1 MSAEDCVRRAVVI
14 DNGSGTV
21 KAGFAD
27 EDNPRA
33 VFPPIVG
40 QPKFDPKLFG
50 WEHKDT
56 YVGDEAQ
63 AKREILGNNR
73 KTLERG
79 ILTNWNDMEKIWR
92 HTLFNELRID
102 PEDYP
107 VLLTETS
114 LNPKSHRERMTQ
126 IMFEKFGV
134 PAIYVA
140 VQAVL
145 SLYAAGRLT
154 GLVLDIGDGATQTVP
169 IYESYSIQHAIQ
181 LLDLGGND
189 LTKYLGQMLGER
201 GLSFTTT
208 TDLEI
213 ARDIKEKL
221 CYTALDFDQ
230 EFKQTKNSIEIKKT
244 YSLPDGQVITVG
256 NERFR
261 CPEFLFEPEILKKQA
276 GFGVHKMV
284 HKSIQKSNHDIR
296 RYLYENIVLS
306 GGSTMFPRFD
316 ERLSKEITQLKDD
329 NITVKVLA
337 PPERNYSTWVGGSI
351 LASLSSFE
359 QMWISKEEFDEFGST
374 IVHKKCF

>member
-63 AKREILGNNR
+63 AKREILRNNR

-79 ILTNWNDMEKIWR
+79 IVTNWNDLEKIWR

-102 PEDYP
+102 PEEYP

-134 PAIYVA
+134 PAMYVA

-145 SLYAAGRLT
+145 SLYATGRLT

-169 IYESYSIQHAIQ
+169 IYEGYSIQHAIQ
-181 LLDLGGND
+181 LLDLAGND
-189 LTKYLGQMLGER
+189 LTKYLGQMLSGR
-201 GLSFTTT
+201 RLSFTTT

-213 ARDIKEKL
+213 ARDIKEKFW
-221 CYTALDFDQ
+221 YTALDFDQ
-230 EFKQTKNSIEIKKT
+230 EIKQTENSNEIKKT
-244 YSLPDGQVITVG
+244 YELPDGQVITVG

-261 CPEFLFEPEILKKQA
+261 CPEFLFEPEILRKQA
-276 GFGVHKMV
+276 GSGVQKMV
-284 HKSIQKSNHDIR
+284 YKSIKKSNDDIR
-296 RYLYENIVLS
+296 NYLYENIVLS

-316 ERLSKEITQLKDD
+316 ERLSKEITKLKDD

-337 PPERNYSTWVGGSI
+337 PPERNYCTWVGGSI
-351 LASLSSFE
+351 LASLSSLK